1 MVGSEDQRLLISSY
15 FILSQRMIF
24 KKSFISLFLNAQKME
39 EIKGYLLV
47 LAVVFQNVLHALLFI
62 LFWRCSASK
71 SQIQRIGKKL
81 IGGLKKYW
89 KLGEMMR

>member
-1 MVGSEDQRLLISSY
+1 
-15 FILSQRMIF
+15 MIF
-24 KKSFISLFLNAQKME
+24 KKPFISLFLNAQKTE

-62 LFWRCSASK
+62 LFRRCSASK
-71 SQIQRIGKKL
+71 SQIRRIGKKL

-89 KLGEMMR
+89 ELGKTMR